1 MKHRMYGVLFG
12 ALLWAV
18 LLPAQAF
25 NLVVHSENPQIPDTE
40 LRSTVLAAGA
50 GSNIPDDANV
60 KVYVFSKIIPTP
72 TNDGQYVYFHRIEL
86 RRAFASV
93 KPYPY
98 RGWLPIESV
107 ERYGLWGPD
116 QSRTQFQQAVHDFF
130 AKVSA
135 VDPNQ
140 PVP

>member
-1 MKHRMYGVLFG
+1 MKPMHAVLFG

-18 LLPAQAF
+18 LAPAQAF
-25 NLVVHSENPQIPDTE
+25 NLVAHSENPQIPEAD
-40 LRSTVLAAGA
+40 LRSTVLQA
-50 GSNIPDDANV
+50 GSGSGIPDSADI

-86 RRAFASV
+86 RKAFSGV

-107 ERYGLWGPD
+107 ERYGLWTPEK
-116 QSRTQFQQAVHDFF
+116 SRAQLQQAAQEFF
-130 AKVSA
+130 AKVNA
-135 VDPNQ
+135 LDPNQ

>member
-18 LLPAQAF
+18 LSPAQAF
-25 NLVVHSENPQIPDTE
+25 NLVTHSENPQIPDAE
-40 LRSTVLAAGA
+40 LRSTVLQAGA
-50 GSNIPDDANV
+50 GSSIPDSPDI
-60 KVYVFSKIIPTP
+60 KVYVFSKVIPTP

-86 RRAFASV
+86 RKALSGG

-107 ERYGLWGPD
+107 EHYGLWTPEKSHAEL
-116 QSRTQFQQAVHDFF
+116 QKAAQEFF
-130 AKVSA
+130 AKVNGI
-135 VDPNQ
+135 DPNQ

>member
-1 MKHRMYGVLFG
+1 MKHRVYGVLFG

-18 LLPAQAF
+18 FGQAQAF
-25 NLVVHSENPQIPDTE
+25 NLVTHSENPQIPDTE
-40 LRSTVLAAGA
+40 LRSTVLQAGA
-50 GSNIPDDANV
+50 GSNIPNDPNI
-60 KVYVFSKIIPTP
+60 KVYVFSKVIQVP
-72 TNDGQYVYFHRIEL
+72 TNDGQLVYFHRIEL
-86 RRAFASV
+86 RKAFSGS

-116 QSRTQFQQAVHDFF
+116 QSRAEFQKAVQEFF
-130 AKVSA
+130 AKVNA
-135 VDPNQ
+135 LDPNQ